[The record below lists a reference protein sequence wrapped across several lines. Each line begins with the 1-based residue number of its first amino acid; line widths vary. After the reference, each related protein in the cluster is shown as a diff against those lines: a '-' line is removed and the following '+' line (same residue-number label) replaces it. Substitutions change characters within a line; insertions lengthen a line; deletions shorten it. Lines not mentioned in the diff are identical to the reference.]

1 MLVNINGLKKNVE
14 NGLTILQACESQ
26 GVTIPH
32 FCYHDK
38 LSIAGNC
45 RMCLIEE
52 SKSLKPLASCA
63 VNITSSMQIFTNT
76 ELVKKAREGV
86 LEFLLANHPLDCPIC
101 DQGGE
106 CDLQDQ
112 SLVFGGDR
120 GRFYEEKRAVEDKN
134 CGPLIKTIMTRCI
147 HCTRCVRFA
156 SEVAGVSSL
165 GVTGRGSSMEIGFYI
180 EKMLNSEISGNIIDL
195 CPVGALTS
203 KPFAFTA
210 RSWELQSFESFDFFD
225 AFGSNIRVDVR
236 GTTVMRILPKVNSG
250 LNEDWISDKIRF
262 VYDALKYQRLT
273 NPLIKQDGVFV
284 KASWEKAFSLI
295 KEALFKNWPF
305 VGISGPF
312 SDLEALYS
320 LKTLLNKLGSSAMF
334 MNNREISLN
343 SSLASLY
350 KFNFSM
356 EDLES
361 SDLCLIVGSNIR
373 LEAPILNVKLRKL
386 FLKGTDVFSIGP
398 NTKTNYF
405 IKNLGVNLKVL
416 LQILEG
422 NHWFSARIKKAKR
435 PIVIIGSS
443 FFSLKNS
450 EKIVPWLKKIFSR
463 GSFCGLGVLP
473 LTSSAINAAELGFCR
488 GIHSPKSLL
497 LSKKFVYMLGSTK
510 DNFSNEC
517 FNKNDFI
524 VYQGSHGDEFIKNAS
539 IILPVATPFEKSST
553 FINVFGTIQKT
564 KPVFFGIN
572 NVKADSVVINN
583 LMSYLFDEKISL
595 SLGNFLPYI
604 SSKKSS
610 LSTLNLS
617 YEEFAFVQNSAM
629 SSMIHNFYK
638 TDSFS
643 SASKTMALCSK
654 AFDDSKKTF
663 V

>member
-45 RMCLIEE
+45 RMCLVEE

-63 VNITSSMQIFTNT
+63 VNITSAMQVFTNT

-156 SEVAGVSSL
+156 SEIAGVPSL
-165 GVTGRGSSMEIGFYI
+165 GVTGRGFSMEIGFYI

-236 GTTVMRILPKVNSG
+236 GTTIMRILPKVNSK

-273 NPLIKQDGVFV
+273 HPLIKKDGVFV
-284 KASWEKAFSLI
+284 KASWENAFENI
-295 KEALFKNWPF
+295 KNALFKNWPSF
-305 VGISGPF
+305 GITGPF
-312 SDLEALYS
+312 SDLESIYT
-320 LKTLLNKLGSSAMF
+320 LKTFLNNIGSSGMF
-334 MNNREISLN
+334 INNRIAELDPSL
-343 SSLASLY
+343 SSMY

-356 EDLES
+356 EELES
-361 SDLCLIVGSNIR
+361 SDLCLIVGSNVR

-386 FLKGTDVFSIGP
+386 FLKGTDVFGVGA
-398 NTKTNYF
+398 NTKSNYF

-435 PIVIIGSS
+435 PIIIVGSG

-450 EKIVPWLKKIFSR
+450 AKLLPWLKNLFSKE
-463 GSFCGLGVLP
+463 SWCGFGVLP
-473 LTSSAINAAELGFCR
+473 LNSGTINSAELGYTL

-497 LSKKFVYMLGSTK
+497 ISKKFVYMLGSSR
-510 DNFSNEC
+510 DIYSNEF
-517 FNKNDFI
+517 FNVNDFV
-524 VYQGSHGDEFIKNAS
+524 VYQGSHGDDFIKNAS
-539 IILPVATPFEKSST
+539 VILPVATPFEKSST
-553 FINVFGTIQKT
+553 FINVFGSIQKT
-564 KPVFFGIN
+564 KPIFFGIN
-572 NVKADSVVINN
+572 DVQSDAVVLNN
-583 LMSYLFDEKISL
+583 LLSFLFDEKVFFSL
-595 SLGNFLPYI
+595 SKMLPYV
-604 SSKKSS
+604 SSEKASVA
-610 LSTLNLS
+610 TLNLNYLKPS
-617 YEEFAFVQNSAM
+617 IVQNTAM
-629 SSMIHNFYK
+629 SSMISNFYK
-638 TDSFS
+638 TDSFT